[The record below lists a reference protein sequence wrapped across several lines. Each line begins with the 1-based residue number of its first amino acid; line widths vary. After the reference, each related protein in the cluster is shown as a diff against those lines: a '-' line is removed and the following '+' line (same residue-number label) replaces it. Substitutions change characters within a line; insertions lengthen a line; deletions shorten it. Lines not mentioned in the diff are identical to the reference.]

1 MLLIAIGV
9 AMVILSIAAVC
20 LVASFSERG
29 RIMLRW
35 FRDQFAILFVTSWLY
50 MLGWSIVL
58 GAFAVLLYLDG
69 KFSYNLAVG
78 SSIAPAAFM
87 AMGFVFRFF
96 AAVFL
101 MASERSRVLAKAERN
116 DWPEEARTRLLK
128 RRKPQEWERRG
139 KVWRRIGMSISLLVC
154 LHAIGIGLEALSHK
168 RESAKIVREV
178 QDNLQENVDAQLAL
192 LDSQKA
198 DIRSD
203 LAISTAPLIARA
215 EKLDSDGKLNE
226 ERTDAI
232 QARIDKLT
240 DDAQAKINE
249 IDAKKLGLI
258 APETDEQALQDAT
271 AKAEA
276 TEAQEWA
283 PLFVGIAQFVTMSQE
298 PDDWTI
304 YLCAVA
310 FIVFWVLNAEG
321 IVIFVPKELMK
332 MHMQDSIAASLKDP
346 VRVEAGKKAAETR
359 KEREEAEREQL
370 KIDDGPFWSL
380 KIVKA
385 LNTGMSKRTVKG
397 TMRTFFSNMEPDAVR
412 VRLTRL
418 MDARLELPK
427 GFYKD
432 GNGNVKRADKAI
444 ERGFLSE
451 DRKTY
456 LMQEHI
462 DFILMEG
469 EYAPKKEEK
478 PKQEVNGKDHSTELT
493 LPELG
498 ADDANRPAA

>member
-1 MLLIAIGV
+1 MIEETKPTGWDRAAML
-9 AMVILSIAAVC
+9 
-20 LVASFSERG
+20 G
-29 RIMLRW
+29 RWLR
-35 FRDQFAILFVTSWLY
+35 DKFAILFVTSWLY
-50 MLGWSIVL
+50 MLGWTIVI

-69 KFSYNLAVG
+69 KFSYQLAVG
-78 SSIAPAAFM
+78 SSIAPVAFM

-101 MASERSRVLAKAERN
+101 MASERSRMLAKAERD
-116 DWPEEARTRLLK
+116 DWPEEKTKLFK
-128 RRKPQEWERRG
+128 RRKRQDWEKKG
-139 KVWRRIGMSISLLVC
+139 KVWRRIGLSISVLVC

-168 RESAKIVREV
+168 RDSAKIEREV

-192 LDSQKA
+192 LDGQKD

-249 IDAKKLGLI
+249 IDAKKLALI
-258 APETDEQALQDAT
+258 APDTDEAALEDAT

-276 TEAQEWA
+276 SEASGWA
-283 PLFVGIAQFVTMSQE
+283 PLFIGIAQFVTMSQDPSE
-298 PDDWTI
+298 WII

-332 MHMQDSIAASLKDP
+332 MHMQDAIAARK
-346 VRVEAGKKAAETR
+346 EAEKRARSEAARKGHDTR
-359 KEREEAEREQL
+359 KQAEEDEQNQL
-370 KIDDGPFWSL
+370 QIADAGFWSL
-380 KIVKA
+380 KIIKA
-385 LNTGMSKRTVKG
+385 LNNNMPKRTVKG

-412 VRLTRL
+412 VRLQRL

-427 GFYKD
+427 GFYQDAKGD
-432 GNGNVKRADKAI
+432 VKRADRAI
-444 ERGFLSE
+444 ERGFLAE
-451 DRKTY
+451 DHKTY
-456 LMQEHI
+456 LMQDHI
-462 DFILMEG
+462 DYILMEG
-469 EYAPKKEEK
+469 EYAPKKKAPKEEPK
-478 PKQEVNGKDHSTELT
+478 PKQEVNGTDHSTDLT
-493 LPELG
+493 IPELG
-498 ADDANRPAA
+498 QDDEPNRPPA